1 VSWSLTQE
9 CRSWGA
15 VGHRRRQ
22 LAYILE
28 RKSEVGG
35 TFPIHSGVPTSMP
48 RQNYDASP
56 EIATFG
62 DDSQDGCCDGIG
74 ENDGTGETNDDSN
87 NNVDDSH
94 SGDSSGGFHLAVNS
108 SSNVVGDASANGDG
122 TGGKLAS
129 SSWQLRRHFPPKAL
143 VPRAP
148 PTYIFPG
155 GPAPA
160 KPPAAHATPAQ
171 ISSTARSDVVL
182 PAEVLSAGPG
192 APQPAG
198 APMARPTTSES
209 QPLATT
215 SAADRTPKRVGVRRR
230 PHTVSTGLQD
240 LGLAWSTE
248 SNRRR
253 SCCRR
258 YGRARG
264 RHDSVC
270 CRRR

>member
-1 VSWSLTQE
+1 
-9 CRSWGA
+9 
-15 VGHRRRQ
+15 
-22 LAYILE
+22 
-28 RKSEVGG
+28 VGG

-62 DDSQDGCCDGIG
+62 DDSQDGCGDGIG

-240 LGLAWSTE
+240 LGLAWARAENTSFETRQGV
-248 SNRRR
+248 SSLPRRR
-253 SCCRR
+253 PKATGDGKLS
-258 YGRARG
+258 RARG
-264 RHDSVC
+264 FPSTGSGGLLLLTR
-270 CRRR
+270 